1 MYVRCVRKFVSRCWV
16 EGTSSLFLCFLFER
30 ISCLGFEMRNDGCIS
45 REIGFCE
52 SLKFYAQIGCDLES
66 RDSTTLEAFKFVSS
80 SILIQF

>member
-1 MYVRCVRKFVSRCWV
+1 MLGGGNEQFVS
-16 EGTSSLFLCFLFER
+16 LFLFER